1 MRILMAGARGEVGL
15 SVSEAL
21 TNEGHVVT
29 PVSSR
34 ISHVGP
40 PLLSLSQASDL
51 IHNGEVD
58 LLVIASSRGDHRGVA
73 VSGTNTCEA
82 LTPAVSA
89 TGLPSVLLSTLRVLE
104 GHTEATSE
112 DAPAS
117 PTSDYA
123 QANARNEEVWLKES
137 GPSGSVLR
145 LANYFCVP
153 QGVNSPQNKLL
164 PWSLMTEAV
173 ESGSITVRS
182 GAGTSREF
190 VSASD
195 VGRAILLLAT
205 DSPPT
210 RVCATLPG
218 HVANMR
224 DLVLNVKEAFS
235 MTGRPDPLASFGI
248 EDVIPTEVAASWL
261 ASHGWISA
269 LDRTEIV
276 RGITSELLHNYSGNT
291 QPNP

>member
-1 MRILMAGARGEVGL
+1 MRILMAGARGEVGR

-40 PLLSLSQASDL
+40 PVLSLSQASDL
-51 IHNGEVD
+51 IHHGEVD

-123 QANARNEEVWLKES
+123 RANALNEEIWLKDSE
-137 GPSGSVLR
+137 PSGSVLR
-145 LANYFCVP
+145 IANYFCVP

-182 GAGTSREF
+182 GPRTSREF
-190 VSASD
+190 VSPSD
-195 VGRAILLLAT
+195 VGQALLLLAT
-205 DSPPT
+205 DSPPS
-210 RVCATLPG
+210 RICATLPG
-218 HVANMR
+218 HVANMG
-224 DLVLNVKEAFS
+224 DLVLDVKEAFS
-235 MTGRPDPLASFGI
+235 ITGRPDPAASFGI
-248 EDVIPTEVAASWL
+248 EDVIPTQVSASWL
-261 ASHGWISA
+261 AARGWTST
-269 LDRTEIV
+269 LDRAQIV
-276 RGITSELLHNYSGNT
+276 RGITSQLLHNYSGNT
-291 QPNP
+291 QSNA

>member
-1 MRILMAGARGEVGL
+1 MAGARGEVGL
-15 SVSEAL
+15 SLSEAL

-40 PLLSLSQASDL
+40 PVLGLSQASDL
-51 IHNGEVD
+51 IHHGEVE

-104 GHTEATSE
+104 GHTEATHE
-112 DAPAS
+112 DAPAL

-145 LANYFCVP
+145 IANYFCVP

-164 PWSLMTEAV
+164 PWSLVTEAL

-182 GAGTSREF
+182 GARTSREF

-205 DSPPT
+205 DSPPL
-210 RVCATLPG
+210 RICATLPG
-218 HVANMR
+218 HVANMG
-224 DLVLNVKEAFS
+224 DLVSDIKEAFS
-235 MTGRPDPLASFGI
+235 MAGRPDPIASFGI

-261 ASHGWISA
+261 ASHGWIST

-291 QPNP
+291 QSNP

>member
-1 MRILMAGARGEVGL
+1 
-15 SVSEAL
+15 
-21 TNEGHVVT
+21 
-29 PVSSR
+29 
-34 ISHVGP
+34 
-40 PLLSLSQASDL
+40 
-51 IHNGEVD
+51 
-58 LLVIASSRGDHRGVA
+58 
-73 VSGTNTCEA
+73 
-82 LTPAVSA
+82 
-89 TGLPSVLLSTLRVLE
+89 
-104 GHTEATSE
+104 
-112 DAPAS
+112 
-117 PTSDYA
+117 
-123 QANARNEEVWLKES
+123 
-137 GPSGSVLR
+137 
-145 LANYFCVP
+145 
-153 QGVNSPQNKLL
+153 
-164 PWSLMTEAV
+164 MTEAV

-261 ASHGWISA
+261 ASHGWIST

-291 QPNP
+291 KPNP